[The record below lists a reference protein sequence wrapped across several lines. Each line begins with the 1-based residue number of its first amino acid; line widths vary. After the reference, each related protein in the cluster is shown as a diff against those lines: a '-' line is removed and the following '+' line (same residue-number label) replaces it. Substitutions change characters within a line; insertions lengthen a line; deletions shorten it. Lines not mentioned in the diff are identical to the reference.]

1 MYDTTKD
8 LPMDSL
14 LKAALSAVRSL
25 NRLEKIFIAPLVSV
39 LVVF

>member
-1 MYDTTKD
+1 
-8 LPMDSL
+8 MDSL

-25 NRLEKIFIAPLVSV
+25 DRLEKIFIALLAPV